1 MSSFVSCLRFL
12 LPLALVILPSVS
24 SAQTLR
30 GRVVMGEHMEA
41 VAGAIVELFDSAAV
55 SRGRAVTDRD
65 GHFVLRA
72 RRAGRYMLQA
82 SQGGRLSALSS
93 SMGIGSG
100 EEVAD
105 LLLLLPTPLEALA
118 ATCPAGGS
126 SAGAALVGV
135 IYGRGS
141 EVAIPSAWIT
151 LRWGGGEAGQVEE
164 RISRGDSGGIYRFC
178 GVPVGTPLT
187 AEIEALGSKRGTV
200 ELELPPG
207 PMARADL
214 EVELGLGESVLEVL
228 STTTRQALGNASALT
243 GRLIDGASG
252 EPISGVVVSLG
263 KQTALSGRD
272 GEFRLAALPAGN
284 QVLELEHVA
293 YGKRHEFL
301 ELTPGEESV
310 VRITLTP
317 QPIALGQVEV
327 EARQDRDFSGAMV
340 SLSPRRIV
348 AGKEMVEARNRGAR
362 VADLLRNFP
371 GLSVE
376 EGTFSAEDGG
386 GTGICVTSNR
396 RIARMEPPR
405 GASGRFCE
413 MVPVIVDGIRI
424 SGAIQFLRNLSV
436 DDFES
441 VEYLSALDAGIR
453 YGLEAGGAGG
463 AIVLWTRRGG
473 RP

>member
-1 MSSFVSCLRFL
+1 
-12 LPLALVILPSVS
+12 
-24 SAQTLR
+24 
-30 GRVVMGEHMEA
+30 MGERMEA
-41 VAGAIVELFDSAAV
+41 VAGATVELFDTAAV

-65 GHFVLRA
+65 GHFEIRA
-72 RRAGRYMLQA
+72 RRAGRYLLQA
-82 SQGGRLSALSS
+82 NLGGRLSAPTSYLEL
-93 SMGIGSG
+93 GSG
-100 EEVAD
+100 AVLAD

-118 ATCPAGGS
+118 ATCPATGPQQSAAAGGAEAS
-126 SAGAALVGV
+126 SRGAALVGV
-135 IYGRGS
+135 VYGRGS
-141 EVAIPSAWIT
+141 EVPIPQAWVT
-151 LRWGGGEAGQVEE
+151 LRWGGGEDGLPAEE
-164 RISRGDSGGIYRFC
+164 RVGRSDRAGLYRIC
-178 GVPVGTPLT
+178 NVPVATHLT
-187 AEIEALGSKRGTV
+187 AEVEALGSRRGMV

-228 STTTRQALGNASALT
+228 SASTRPALGNASAVA

-252 EPISGVVVSLG
+252 EPISGVVIRLG

-272 GEFRLAALPAGN
+272 GEFRLTTLPAGN

-301 ELTPGEESV
+301 ELTAGEESV

-340 SLSPRRIV
+340 TLSPRRIV

-362 VADLLRNFP
+362 VADLLRQFP
-371 GLSVE
+371 GLTVE
-376 EGTFSAEDGG
+376 EGSFTAEDGG
-386 GTGICVTSNR
+386 GTGVCVTSNR
-396 RIARMEPPR
+396 RIARLEAPR
-405 GASGRFCE
+405 GGSDRFCE
-413 MVPVIVDGIRI
+413 MVPVILDGIRI

-441 VEYLSALDAGIR
+441 VEYISALDAGIR
-453 YGLEAGGAGG
+453 YGLAAGGAGG

-473 RP
+473 RQ